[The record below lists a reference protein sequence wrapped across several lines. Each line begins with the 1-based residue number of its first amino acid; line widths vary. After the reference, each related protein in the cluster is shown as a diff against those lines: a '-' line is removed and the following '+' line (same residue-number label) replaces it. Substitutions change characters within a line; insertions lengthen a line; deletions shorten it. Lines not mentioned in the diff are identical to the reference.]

1 MPAFLN
7 GTAEMHRIRRVLLF
21 LVCGAWAAAGGVPG
35 AGAFESRIPAAVTP
49 DFIRFFDTLALTAD
63 YGPFNNR
70 PPWVRKWAG
79 PVRIVL
85 DPSAEPLRR
94 EVELVAARFTE
105 WTDLPFVLL
114 QPGTAAPSDSG
125 NLITIELLPRATF
138 QQTYKTRDVVCQ
150 TETHGV
156 GGLLQVGY
164 MVLSEGYTDCLRH
177 EFMHALGF
185 DSHWYPQKQSEIR
198 SVLAYRESAA
208 RAEDYSPWDIMA
220 IRLLYDWRI
229 RAGMSRQKSLTIA
242 HEVINERPQSAALP
256 VGSDAGPTIR

>member
-1 MPAFLN
+1 
-7 GTAEMHRIRRVLLF
+7 LF
-21 LVCGAWAAAGGVPG
+21 VCGAWALAGGVPG
-35 AGAFESRIPAAVTP
+35 AGAFESRISAAMTP

-79 PVRIVL
+79 PVHIVL

-94 EVELVAARFTE
+94 QVEHIAARFSQ
-105 WTDLPFVLL
+105 WTDLAFTVIP
-114 QPGTAAPSDSG
+114 PGADTATDTG
-125 NLITIELLPRATF
+125 NLITIELLARDAF

-150 TETHGV
+150 TETHGI
-156 GGLLQVGY
+156 GGTLQVGY

-185 DSHWYPQKQSEIR
+185 DSHWYPQQPSDIR
-198 SVLAYRESAA
+198 SVLAYRDSAA
-208 RAEDYSPWDIMA
+208 RSEDYSPWDIMA

-229 RAGMSRQKSLTIA
+229 QAGMSRQKSLMIA

-256 VGSDAGPTIR
+256 VASNAGSTIR